1 MRHAARRFQGNSN
14 KLPWSSMMRRVPAW
28 VRIRATMTYTLAT
41 RSGKPDRV
49 IRSRIVPVI
58 LARCLCAGLLAGLMI
73 GCQETGP
80 AASDWRAGPAPGP
93 APETM
98 IKPPDPAK
106 VWPPR
111 AVWAVRET
119 YESPERIA
127 ELMERCRDT
136 GFNTVLFQVR
146 GNGTAFYRSR
156 IEPLAYEYRN
166 GDPGF
171 DPLEV
176 ACREAHR
183 RGLALHA
190 WLNVLPAWRGGKP
203 PADPRQLYNARPEWF
218 LYDQKGERQPLNPT
232 FYVSLNPCLP
242 AVRDYLV
249 EVFVDIA
256 KRYPVDGLHMDYIR
270 FPIEVSPR
278 GSDYPHDRQ
287 TLELYRKSGGK
298 DPLKDKA
305 AWSRWRTGQVTQL
318 VKQIRVATGRARP
331 GIRLTAACAP
341 DIAGARERYYQD
353 GPAWLRDRLV
363 DAVFVM
369 NYTADTAQFSRRH
382 DAWQKAAAGGLVA
395 PGISPGI
402 PGDRSDAVTIEQ
414 LKLADRWGRG
424 FAIFSASSLFSDR
437 PRSRQ
442 CLEALRP
449 VLQAMQSRTVAIHG
463 GVSARSDG

>member
-1 MRHAARRFQGNSN
+1 MRQAAGQSRGPIGMKRLVAG
-14 KLPWSSMMRRVPAW
+14 
-28 VRIRATMTYTLAT
+28 
-41 RSGKPDRV
+41 V
-49 IRSRIVPVI
+49 IVG
-58 LARCLCAGLLAGLMI
+58 LGAGLLV
-73 GCQETGP
+73 GCQE
-80 AASDWRAGPAPGP
+80 AGPTASGGRVGATAGPGAVGEP
-93 APETM
+93 V

-111 AVWAVRET
+111 AVWVVRET
-119 YESPERIA
+119 YESPEQIA
-127 ELMERCRDT
+127 ELMDRCRDT

-146 GNGTAFYRSR
+146 GNGTAFYRSQ

-190 WLNVLPAWRGGKP
+190 WLNVLPAWRGGKAP
-203 PADPRQLYNARPEWF
+203 TDARQLYNARPEWF

-242 AVRDYLV
+242 AVREYLV
-249 EVFVDIA
+249 SVFVDIA

-298 DPLKDKA
+298 DPLKEKA
-305 AWSRWRTGQVTQL
+305 AWTRWRTAQVTQL
-318 VKQIRVATGRARP
+318 TRQIREATRRARR

-341 DIAGARERYYQD
+341 DIEGARERYYQD
-353 GPAWLRDRLV
+353 GPAWLRDGLI

-369 NYTADTAQFSRRH
+369 NYTADNAQFARRQE
-382 DAWQKAAAGGLVA
+382 AWRRAVPGGLVA

-402 PGDRSDAVTIEQ
+402 PGNRSDEVTIEQ
-414 LKLADRWGRG
+414 LKLADRWGQG
-424 FAIFSASSLFSDR
+424 FAVFSASSLFSDQ

-449 VLQAMQSRTVAIHG
+449 VLQAIQSRKVADRG
-463 GVSARSDG
+463 GAGVGEDG